1 MDRPKPHFW
10 QERSRSVRLGKRQGN
25 LEIGTGLGQTEF
37 VTLNIQH
44 TLLRVREMGVCF
56 LPRIL
61 RFR

>member
-1 MDRPKPHFW
+1 M
-10 QERSRSVRLGKRQGN
+10 RLGKRQGN